1 MKAEGGEETRISRR
15 REVTTRVS
23 GSRNGDEFAKEGGRE
38 GEGKVTEF
46 YVSIVFPRSCANPG
60 GHWTANT
67 TGLDSVL
74 LGLENFFTTLED
86 GVNRPYFMI

>member
-1 MKAEGGEETRISRR
+1 MGMKAGGGRETRISRR
-15 REVTTRVS
+15 REVTTRGS

-60 GHWTANT
+60 GPSANT

-74 LGLENFFTTLED
+74 LGLVNFFH
-86 GVNRPYFMI
+86 FF